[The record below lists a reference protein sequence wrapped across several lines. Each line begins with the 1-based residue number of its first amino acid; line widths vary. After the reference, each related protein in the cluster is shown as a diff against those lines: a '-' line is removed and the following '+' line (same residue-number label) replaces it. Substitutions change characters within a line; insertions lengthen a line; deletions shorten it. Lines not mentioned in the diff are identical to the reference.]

1 VGRRLGQIAAP
12 IAVLAVV
19 AWLCVRHASGVG
31 AAIGLLPAWAVGVA
45 IALHV
50 AALVLRSEAW
60 GLSLAAIE
68 GRPLPRRIVHAANAA
83 AFLAGAAQSQAAL
96 PARVAMLRRLAG
108 AAGPRPA
115 QICVADVPIFAVE
128 LAITA
133 GLLTAG
139 VLAGS
144 GPWWSIPAALT
155 LAVGVLAMAS
165 WLRRRFAHRPLVR
178 GLAVLADRRRRGMLT
193 AMACGIC
200 AATVARVWLLLAVC
214 GLPHGV
220 GQVGWLVAALGAF
233 GLLPAGPGAPAA
245 ASVATLG
252 SSGIGE
258 AVAAG
263 LALSATSI
271 AGVLVYGACAAIAS
285 AGQRA
290 EMRLAAEQLEG
301 AKP

>member
-19 AWLCVRHASGVG
+19 AWLCVRHADGVG
-31 AAIGLLPAWAVGVA
+31 ATIGLLPAWAVAGAV
-45 IALHV
+45 ALHV

-108 AAGPRPA
+108 TAGPRPA
-115 QICVADVPIFAVE
+115 QVFVADVPIFAVE

-144 GPWWSIPAALT
+144 GPWWSIPAALA
-155 LAVGVLAMAS
+155 LAIGVLATAS

-178 GLAVLADRRRRGMLT
+178 GLAVLADRRRRGMLI

-200 AATVARVWLLLAVC
+200 TATAARVLLLLAVL

-233 GLLPAGPGAPAA
+233 GLLSAGPGAPAA

-252 SSGIGE
+252 SSGVGD

-271 AGVLVYGACAAIAS
+271 AGVLVYGACVAIGS
-285 AGQRA
+285 AGHGA